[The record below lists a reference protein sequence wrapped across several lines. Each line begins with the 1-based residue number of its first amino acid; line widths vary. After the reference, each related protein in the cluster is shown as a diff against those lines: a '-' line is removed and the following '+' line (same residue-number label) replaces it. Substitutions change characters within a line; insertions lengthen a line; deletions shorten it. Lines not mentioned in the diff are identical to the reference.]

1 MTVPS
6 ALAPFSDLFQDRML
20 VRSFLDGLRP
30 YYVYGGLLPAADEW
44 RAHAGLTQTFTTDG
58 YYDTRPV
65 PTPTTVDPSTRK
77 RRAEQF
83 DMTLV
88 SFQGSDDV
96 DYTQAQNSLNDYAM
110 NTYNRLAQ
118 QAAETVD
125 GYFRGVITSAACA
138 GWTVADG
145 PQGPTNNLRVAR
157 LNGFTTALP
166 PPSANSIRHSPVSG
180 ANPLAI
186 SVVTTTG
193 VVTRNV
199 IGFTADCQFAV
210 DQGSGVPD
218 LNGPGVLILDGAAI
232 TVNDRAPVIASNA
245 STVHRSGSGTDY
257 QNGSIDAVKAPLSYA
272 DLRIARTHLSN
283 TSVRPSADYGGR
295 YAAMLSPYALS
306 GLRNE
311 PEFQRLIQT
320 RGIDELAMVEG
331 IVGTVENVLLIENQ
345 RAPGVNSVI
354 WQDAAQNKTPTVYGR
369 ESSYG
374 LLNVSQDSLGIEV
387 CQNNDASQPIDTTVL
402 VGDGAFKRMRQP
414 HPIVA
419 NIGALMTEVG
429 IAGAVV
435 ENTYV
440 TNDAVAIDVEGVTT
454 ILRAPLNKLADKAS
468 VAWQSKQSI
477 TVRSDQIGQGSRAR
491 YKRVVAIQ
499 SQSSAPAP

>member
-1 MTVPS
+1 
-6 ALAPFSDLFQDRML
+6 ML

-30 YYVYGGLLPAADEW
+30 FYVYGGLLPAADEW
-44 RAHAGLTQTFTTDG
+44 RAHSGLTQTFTTDG

-65 PTPTTVDPSTRK
+65 PTPTTVDPSPRK

-96 DYTQAQNSLNDYAM
+96 DYTQAQNALNDYAM

-118 QAAETVD
+118 QAAETMD

-145 PQGPTNNLRVAR
+145 AQGPTTNLKVVR

-166 PPSANSIRHSPVSG
+166 PVASNAIRHAPVSG
-180 ANPLAI
+180 TNPLA
-186 SVVTTTG
+186 VTIVDSGAG
-193 VVTRNV
+193 VVQRNV
-199 IGFTADCQFAV
+199 VGFIADCQIAV
-210 DQGSGVPD
+210 DQGVGVPD
-218 LNGPGVLILDGAAI
+218 LNGPGTLILDVAV
-232 TVNDRAPVIASNA
+232 TVNNRAPIIASNA
-245 STVHRSGSGTDY
+245 STVHRTGAGTNY
-257 QNGSIDAVKAPLSYA
+257 QSGSIDDVKGPLSYA
-272 DLRIARTHLSN
+272 DVRIARTHLSN
-283 TSVRPSADYGGR
+283 TSVRPSLDYGGR

-306 GLRNE
+306 GLRND

-320 RGIDELAMVEG
+320 RGIDEMAMVEG
-331 IVGTVENVLLIENQ
+331 VAGTVENVLLIENQ
-345 RAPGVNSVI
+345 RAPGVNSCI
-354 WQDAAQNKTPTVYGR
+354 WQDAAQNKTPTVYGK
-369 ESSYG
+369 ELSYG
-374 LLNVSQDSLGIEV
+374 IVNASQDSLGIEL
-387 CQNNDASQPIDTTVL
+387 CQNADASLPIDTTVI

-414 HPIVA
+414 HPLVA
-419 NIGALMTEVG
+419 DIGALRTEVG

-440 TNDAVAIDVEGVTT
+440 TNDAVLIDVEGVTT

-477 TVRSDQIGQGSRAR
+477 TVRSDQLGQGSRAR
-491 YKRVVAIQ
+491 YKRAVAIQ